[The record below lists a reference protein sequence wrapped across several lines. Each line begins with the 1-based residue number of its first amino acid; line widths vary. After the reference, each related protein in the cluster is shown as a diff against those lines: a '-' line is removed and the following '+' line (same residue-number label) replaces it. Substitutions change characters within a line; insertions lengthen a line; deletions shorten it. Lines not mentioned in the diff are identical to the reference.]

1 LVLYGLIYELAL
13 PTISINSVDK
23 STRTSV
29 PTSATRTTARKPN
42 VMTNQKAMKLALE
55 ALQWFTAAEP
65 WDEPDVSKAIKA
77 LEEAL
82 AKQEGQSNFCP
93 QCEALAR
100 ELKAAKQEQGEPLFK
115 SIIEKHEGLAKEL
128 AAIDKEQGEFV
139 GYFNANSEGKWE
151 QSDSNDGVPFF
162 AARPQQRTWVGLTEP
177 EVDECYESI
186 MFHPDI
192 EPSRMGVYLE
202 IEAKL
207 KEKNNA

>member
-1 LVLYGLIYELAL
+1 MSDLISAAKQSLEAL
-13 PTISINSVDK
+13 EYIVNAIYVNSQQEADAVDK
-23 STRTSV
+23 S
-29 PTSATRTTARKPN
+29 N
-42 VMTNQKAMKLALE
+42 
-55 ALQWFTAAEP
+55 
-65 WDEPDVSKAIKA
+65 DAIKA